1 MLCFLEF
8 LVYLARHLF
17 TTVDRALLLIDR
29 VQKFPI
35 FANISDAGLRK
46 NDIQV
51 TRLSRLAAL
60 LNLLDY
66 ILVI

>member
-1 MLCFLEF
+1 MLCFFEF
-8 LVYLARHLF
+8 LVHLARHLF

-35 FANISDAGLRK
+35 LANISDAGLRK